1 MNFDLKDLAG
11 VLAITLSLG
20 IPIIAIVASAIGKMK
35 KNNNDREIR
44 RLIIENKTDLETAKC
59 LLEEKEEK
67 KQQNSNPYLA
77 LRWGC
82 ILIGLGIGAI
92 LNYIFELDGKKDIY
106 FWILLAF
113 GCGLG
118 LLASFIIE
126 FKLQKRDTKTTDPYK
141 EA

>member
-44 RLIIENKTDLETAKC
+44 RLIIENKTDLETAKY
-59 LLEEKEEK
+59 LVAEPEKK
-67 KQQNSNPYLA
+67 KQQGSNPYPA

>member
-1 MNFDLKDLAG
+1 MDIFMEYLAG
-11 VLAITLSLG
+11 ILAITLSLG

-44 RLIIENKTDLETAKC
+44 RLIIENKTDLETAKY
-59 LLEEKEEK
+59 LVEEPEKK
-67 KQQNSNPYLA
+67 KQQGSNPYPA

>member
-44 RLIIENKTDLETAKC
+44 RLIIENKTDLETAKY
-59 LLEEKEEK
+59 LVEEPEKK
-67 KQQNSNPYLA
+67 KQQGSNPYPA

-92 LNYIFELDGKKDIY
+92 LNCIFELDGKKDIY